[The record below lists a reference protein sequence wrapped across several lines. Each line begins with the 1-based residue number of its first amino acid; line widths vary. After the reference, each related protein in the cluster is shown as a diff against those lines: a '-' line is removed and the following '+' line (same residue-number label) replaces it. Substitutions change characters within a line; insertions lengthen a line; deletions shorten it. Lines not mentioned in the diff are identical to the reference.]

1 MRPSPLVAVLDAD
14 HDGTVSAAEIAA
26 APAALRSLDKNG
38 DGAIAIE
45 EVSPPRPPQE
55 QSGAVSPDLVN
66 TLFSFDENKDGK
78 LSKSEVPERM
88 QGIFARADTNQD
100 GLLTRDELTRATVA
114 QDRRGPGG
122 PPPDMVFRALD
133 KDGDSVLSAAE
144 IAAAPTALK
153 SLDKDGDGALQAQE
167 MRPMRGG
174 PGGGGPGGGGDRG
187 PAEMIN
193 HLFEE
198 NDANHD
204 GKLSQAEVPE
214 RMREMFARFDAN
226 HDGLVTKEEMTKVLV
241 ENGGR
246 HRP

>member
-1 MRPSPLVAVLDAD
+1 MRPSPLVTALDAD
-14 HDGTVSAAEIAA
+14 HDGTVSAAEVAA

-100 GLLTRDELTRATVA
+100 GLLTREELSRATVA

-133 KDGDSVLSAAE
+133 KDADGVLSAAE

-174 PGGGGPGGGGDRG
+174 PGSFGDRG

-204 GKLSQAEVPE
+204 GKLSQAEIPE

-241 ENGGR
+241 ENGGPR
-246 HRP
+246 RP